1 MTGSILR
8 ALRNSAPTLRKMKM
22 RIFTRS
28 KWAVVEAAAE
38 HKERKHVERV
48 TDRAT
53 QRWHDYQAI
62 KAMVGQCLEFGESGE
77 FTMNIWHESA
87 AHYPQRGIWRYG
99 HTEYETTRATVTFG
113 DHIQAVIYGDE
124 VRFRLV

>member
-1 MTGSILR
+1 
-8 ALRNSAPTLRKMKM
+8 M

-48 TDRAT
+48 TERAV
-53 QRWHDYQAI
+53 QRYHDYRSI
-62 KAMVGQCLEFGESGE
+62 KAMVDQCIEHGKSG
-77 FTMNIWHESA
+77 TSIMNIWHEGA

>member
-1 MTGSILR
+1 
-8 ALRNSAPTLRKMKM
+8 M

-28 KWAVVEAAAE
+28 KWAVVEAAAQ
-38 HKERKHVERV
+38 HKERNRVERV

-99 HTEYETTRATVTFG
+99 HTEYENTRAR
-113 DHIQAVIYGDE
+113 HIWRSHSGHDL
-124 VRFRLV
+124 R

>member
-1 MTGSILR
+1 
-8 ALRNSAPTLRKMKM
+8 M

-53 QRWHDYQAI
+53 QRWHDYQAV

-77 FTMNIWHESA
+77 FTMNILHESA

-99 HTEYETTRATVTFG
+99 HTEYETTRATITFG